1 MHYAFGSWEWFDI
14 LAGQTALVQ
23 NYSLLMTEF
32 GLDPIRGV
40 AGLGGVWWK
49 RFQNV
54 FVQYYYWVGL
64 EVDIVE

>member
-1 MHYAFGSWEWFDI
+1 MRLGVGNSLIYW
-14 LAGQTALVQ
+14 LARRLCAELFTPNDRIRL
-23 NYSLLMTEF
+23 T
-32 GLDPIRGV
+32 DPIRGV

-54 FVQYYYWVGL
+54 FVQCYYWVGL